1 MDPLMLADLSGK
13 VVLDGLLQKFE
24 SSSGSWYYALE
35 TAAQSL
41 FWKLALCSLAWTFI
55 SMLFRD
61 EVRDFAAELV
71 RFLLFTGLAWWGL
84 INGPAFGQDILNT
97 CIQLGGQAGGFG
109 GGLSPAT
116 IADLGLQIFNQ
127 VVSPLNWILAP
138 GISLAAMI
146 LAMCLVFAAVVT
158 ACNLLLLVVSG
169 WVAAAAGLVL
179 LGFGGCRWTSDM
191 AANYFRGM
199 LSIGMKILTM
209 EMVLGIGVAFAK
221 EVIAGVTFPLSLTGI
236 MVLSALFVALAFVSD
251 RLPNVVSGM
260 VGSFIGYSIGN
271 TSWGSGMSAAVTTAG
286 MAAGAATQTTATA
299 VGAVQ
304 AVKEALQAATDAGK
318 ANGNAN
324 GSMAGMQALAPQPA
338 QPNGAAK
345 AARYAGAVASTVGRG
360 AGQMAV
366 DSIKQS
372 AASTYPGRLAAAIR
386 QQQAK
391 TQKPRNP

>member
-1 MDPLMLADLSGK
+1 MDPLIAELSGK
-13 VVLDGLLQKFE
+13 AVLDGLLQKFE
-24 SSSGSWYYALE
+24 ASSGSWYYALE

-41 FWKLALCSLAWTFI
+41 FWKLALVSLAWTFI

-71 RFLLFTGLAWWGL
+71 RYLLFTGLAWWAL

-109 GGLSPAT
+109 SGLSPAT
-116 IADLGLQIFNQ
+116 VADLGLQIFNQ

-138 GISLAAMI
+138 GISLASTIIAMG
-146 LAMCLVFAAVVT
+146 LVCAAVVT

-191 AANYFRGM
+191 AANYFRGL
-199 LSIGMKILTM
+199 LSIGMKVLTM
-209 EMVLGIGVAFAK
+209 ELVIGMGVAFAK
-221 EVIAGVTFPLSLTGI
+221 GIIAGVTFPLSLTGI
-236 MVLSALFVALAFVSD
+236 MVLCALFFALAFLSD
-251 RLPNVVSGM
+251 RLPNAVAGM
-260 VGSFIGYSIGN
+260 VGSFIGYPIGN
-271 TSWGSGMSAAVTTAG
+271 TSWGAGVSAAVTAAG
-286 MAAGAATQTTATA
+286 MAASAGTQAAAGA

-304 AVKEALQAATDAGK
+304 AVKEALQAATDAGN
-318 ANGNAN
+318 ANGSAN

-345 AARYAGAVASTVGRG
+345 AARYAGAAASTVARG
-360 AGQMAV
+360 AGQVAV
-366 DSIKQS
+366 DSINRA

-386 QQQAK
+386 QQHAK
-391 TQKPRNP
+391 TQKPRQP